1 MVKPIVLDFEYKVQN
16 TQHIKNNVPELSFS
30 SILKDTMQKGSD
42 AADIT
47 YNPTDDVMHHD
58 TNSATLQIQD
68 NKEKKYEKVQD
79 ESKNIERTPV
89 DRRNIQNNNVY
100 MEKDVMQSLAGS
112 SLHSNN
118 KAIVTDK
125 NALTVKQS
133 IYKKDAFHAFK
144 LPTVH
149 NNKDEKL
156 FANAIVAKK
165 SGKETLH
172 DTINQLQRI
181 VDGQNHARDV
191 QKSDLKQLIAQLT
204 TMQQMDKKDLHKL
217 VLNPVIHYNELSDNK
232 NKKMVRKS
240 GNDVQLHYADH
251 KTHKTVKNSETTL
264 LDAVKQKGRT
274 EDSPKL
280 DKKAGQATERHDS
293 FIQVNAKHNS
303 STATFTKPVVQ
314 EQLMQLLNK
323 AKVMQEGDKT
333 SLSLKLYPE
342 SLGKLSVNLGLEHGI
357 LSGRFIVESNEAK
370 ELLLQQLESIRWE
383 LENNGVQVGEFEVNV
398 KEHRQREFTEMPG
411 LSHKQ
416 TIENA
421 EYEVASNRY
430 IYHDGLLDVII

>member
-1 MVKPIVLDFEYKVQN
+1 MIKPVVLDFEYKVQN
-16 TQHIKNNVPELSFS
+16 THHMKNNEPELSFS
-30 SILKDTMQKGSD
+30 SLLKDTMQKGSE

-47 YNPTDDVMHHD
+47 YNQTVDSMHYVTDG
-58 TNSATLQIQD
+58 ATMQVKE
-68 NKEKKYEKVQD
+68 NKEKKYDRAQD
-79 ESKNIERTPV
+79 ESKHIERTPAH
-89 DRRNIQNNNVY
+89 RRNEQNNDVY
-100 MEKDVMQSLAGS
+100 VEKDVMQSLAGS
-112 SLHSNN
+112 SFHSNN

-125 NALTVKQS
+125 NALTVKQR
-133 IYKKDAFHAFK
+133 IYKKDAFYAFK
-144 LPTVH
+144 LPTVN
-149 NNKDEKL
+149 NNKDQKL
-156 FANAIVAKK
+156 FANAIIAKK
-165 SGKETLH
+165 SEKETLH
-172 DTINQLQRI
+172 DTINQLQKI

-191 QKSDLKQLIAQLT
+191 RKSDLKQLIAQLT

-240 GNDVQLHYADH
+240 GNDMQLHYADH
-251 KTHKTVKNSETTL
+251 KTTKTVKNSETAL
-264 LDAVKQKGRT
+264 LDAVKQKGKI

-280 DKKAGQATERHDS
+280 DKKGQATERHDS

-303 STATFTKPVVQ
+303 NTATFAKPVVQ

-357 LSGRFIVESNEAK
+357 LSGRFVVESHEAK

-383 LENNGVQVGEFEVNV
+383 LEHNGVQVGEFEVNV
-398 KEHRQREFTEMPG
+398 KEHRQREFTEMQG

-421 EYEVASNRY
+421 EYEVTSNRY